1 MKTKGDLSSLRKE
14 FLQSG
19 INKED
24 LKSSPV
30 EQFSLWFS
38 QAMESDIVEPTR

>member
-1 MKTKGDLSSLRKE
+1 MAKVGDLSSLRKE
-14 FLQSG
+14 YLQSG
-19 INKED
+19 IVRED

-38 QAMESDIVEPTR
+38 QIGRAHV